1 MLVEVD
7 IEKSKAFD
15 LKKTSGAYR
24 ALLWACAR
32 GMVSGVIGAPPCRRP
47 EDEHLV
53 AKQFWLAMVAKA
65 ARAMYHEDPVYIMIE
80 GKAMLN
86 NLKGDFDGNL
96 SGMKATWQSVLEDMC

>member
-32 GMVSGVIGAPPCRRP
+32 GMVSGVIGAPPCRQP

-65 ARAMYHEDPVYIMIE
+65 ARAVYHEDP
-80 GKAMLN
+80 
-86 NLKGDFDGNL
+86 D
-96 SGMKATWQSVLEDMC
+96 